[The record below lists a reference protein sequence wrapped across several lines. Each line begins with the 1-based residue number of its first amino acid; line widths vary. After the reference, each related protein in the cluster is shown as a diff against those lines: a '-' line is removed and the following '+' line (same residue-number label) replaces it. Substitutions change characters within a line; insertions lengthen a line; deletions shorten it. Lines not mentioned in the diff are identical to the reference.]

1 MKKIHKKITV
11 IGSGSW
17 GSAIAFLLN
26 NNGHDVTLWSFKEE
40 EAASIIKYRENKEF
54 LPGVRLG
61 ESITVTSDIETAA
74 DCEVAVMVVPSAF
87 CEGVARSFAPFL
99 NKNQIIV
106 NASKGIH
113 QGTLKTLSS
122 VLEDIFPTCSI
133 GVLAGPSHAEEVGRG
148 LPTVCVTAF
157 REPETARLIQDIF
170 ISDVFRV
177 YAHTDIIGVELGGAL
192 KNVIALAAGICDGLG
207 FGDNTKAALMTRGI
221 VEISRLGEAM
231 GAEKQTF
238 SGLTGIGD
246 LIVTCTSM
254 LSRNRRAGI
263 LLGQG
268 KTLDEALKEVH
279 MVVEGV
285 ITAKSAHALAKKTGI
300 EMPITEAV
308 NSILFEGKDPGIAVK
323 ELMTRDRAF
332 ENIAIPL
339 DISCLTTPKTP

>member
-1 MKKIHKKITV
+1 MKKRKITV

-26 NNGHDVTLWSFKEE
+26 NNGHDVTLWSFKED
-40 EAASIIKYRENKEF
+40 EARSIIQYRENKEF
-54 LPGVRLG
+54 LPGVHLS
-61 ESITVTSDIETAA
+61 EKIYVTSDVEAAA

-87 CEGVARSFAPFL
+87 CENVAKSFAPFL

-113 QGTLKTLSS
+113 QTALTTLSE
-122 VLEDIFPTCSI
+122 VLEGIFPTCSV

-148 LPTVCVTAF
+148 LPTACVTAF
-157 REPETARLIQDIF
+157 REPEIAREIQDIF
-170 ISDVFRV
+170 ISNVFRV

-231 GAEKQTF
+231 GADRQTF

-263 LLGQG
+263 LIGQG

-285 ITAKSAHALAKKTGI
+285 VTAKSAHALAKKLGV
-300 EMPITEAV
+300 EMPILEAV
-308 NSILFEGKDPGIAVK
+308 NSILFEGKKPADIVMK
-323 ELMTRDRAF
+323 LMTRDRAF
-332 ENIAIPL
+332 ENL
-339 DISCLTTPKTP
+339 

>member
-1 MKKIHKKITV
+1 MNNQKITV

-26 NNGHDVTLWSFKEE
+26 NNGHDVTLWSFKED
-40 EAASIIKYRENKEF
+40 EANSIIEHRENKEF
-54 LPGVRLG
+54 LPGVHLS
-61 ESITVTSDIETAA
+61 EKIFVTPDIEKAA

-99 NKNQIIV
+99 NRGQIIV

-113 QGTLKTLSS
+113 QGTLTTLSE
-122 VLEDIFPTCSI
+122 VLADIFPTCKV
-133 GVLAGPSHAEEVGRG
+133 GVLAGPSHAEEVGKG
-148 LPTVCVTAF
+148 LPTVCVAAF
-157 REPETARLIQDIF
+157 KEPEIAREIQDIF
-170 ISDVFRV
+170 ISNVFRV
-177 YAHTDIIGVELGGAL
+177 YAHTDIVGVELGGAL

-207 FGDNTKAALMTRGI
+207 FGDNSKAALMTRGI

-231 GAEKQTF
+231 GADKQTF
-238 SGLTGIGD
+238 SGLTGMGD

-268 KTLDEALKEVH
+268 KSLDEALKEIH

-285 ITAKSAHALAKKTGI
+285 VTAKSAYSLAKKMNV
-300 EMPITEAV
+300 EMPIIEAV
-308 NSILFEGKDPGIAVK
+308 NSILFEGKKPIDVVNK
-323 ELMTRDRAF
+323 LMTRDRVF
-332 ENIAIPL
+332 E
-339 DISCLTTPKTP
+339 S

>member
-1 MKKIHKKITV
+1 MNKRKIAV

-26 NNGHDVTLWSFKEE
+26 NNGHSVTLWAFKED
-40 EAASIIKYRENKEF
+40 EAKSIRQFRENREF
-54 LPGVRLG
+54 LPGVHL
-61 ESITVTSDIETAA
+61 SSDIFVTSDIAA
-74 DCEVAVMVVPSAF
+74 ASDCEVAVMVVPSAF
-87 CEGVARSFAPFL
+87 LENVAKSFAPFL

-113 QGTLKTLSS
+113 QTTLSTLS
-122 VLEDIFPTCSI
+122 EVLEDILPTCKV

-148 LPTVCVTAF
+148 LPTACVAAF
-157 REPETARLIQDIF
+157 SDPEVAKEVQGIF
-170 ISDVFRV
+170 RSNVFRV

-207 FGDNTKAALMTRGI
+207 YGDNTKAALITRGI
-221 VEISRLGEAM
+221 VEIARLGEAM
-231 GAEKQTF
+231 GAERQTF
-238 SGLTGIGD
+238 NGLTGIGD

-285 ITAKSAHALAKKTGI
+285 VTAKSAYALAKKLNV
-300 EMPITEAV
+300 EMPIIEAIH
-308 NSILFEGKDPGIAVK
+308 SILFEGKKPADIVMK
-323 ELMTRDRAF
+323 LMNRDMAF
-332 ENIAIPL
+332 ENL
-339 DISCLTTPKTP
+339 S

>member
-1 MKKIHKKITV
+1 MKNRKITV

-26 NNGHDVTLWSFKEE
+26 NNGHDVTLWSFKED
-40 EAASIIKYRENKEF
+40 EAKSIIEHRENKEF
-54 LPGVRLG
+54 LPGVHLSD
-61 ESITVTSDIETAA
+61 SIFVTSDVERAA
-74 DCEVAVMVVPSAF
+74 DCQVAVMVVPSAF
-87 CEGVARSFAPFL
+87 CEDVAKSFAPFL
-99 NKNQIIV
+99 NKGQIIV

-113 QGTLKTLSS
+113 QTSLTTLSE
-122 VLEDIFPTCSI
+122 VLADIFPTCKV

-148 LPTVCVTAF
+148 LPTVCVAAF
-157 REPETARLIQDIF
+157 KEPEIAREVQDIF
-170 ISDVFRV
+170 ISNVFRV

-207 FGDNTKAALMTRGI
+207 FGDNSKAALMTRGI

-231 GAEKQTF
+231 GADRQTF
-238 SGLTGIGD
+238 SGLTGMGD

-268 KTLDEALKEVH
+268 KTLDETLKEIH

-285 ITAKSAHALAKKTGI
+285 VTAKSAYALAKKKNI
-300 EMPITEAV
+300 EMPIIEAV
-308 NSILFEGKDPGIAVK
+308 NSILFEGSKPVDAVAK
-323 ELMTRDRAF
+323 LMTRDRVF
-332 ENIAIPL
+332 EN
-339 DISCLTTPKTP
+339 

>member
-1 MKKIHKKITV
+1 MKNRKITV

-26 NNGHDVTLWSFKEE
+26 NNGHDVTLWSFKED
-40 EAASIIKYRENKEF
+40 EAKSIIEHRENKEF
-54 LPGVRLG
+54 LPGVHLSER
-61 ESITVTSDIETAA
+61 IFVTSDVEMAA

-87 CEGVARSFAPFL
+87 CEGVAKSFAPFL
-99 NKNQIIV
+99 KSGQIIV

-113 QGTLKTLSS
+113 QTSLRTLSQ
-122 VLEDIFPTCSI
+122 VLADIFPTCKV

-148 LPTVCVTAF
+148 LPTVCVAAF
-157 REPETARLIQDIF
+157 KEPEVAREVQDIF
-170 ISDVFRV
+170 ISSVFRV

-207 FGDNTKAALMTRGI
+207 FGDNAKAALMTRGI
-221 VEISRLGEAM
+221 VEISRLGEAL
-231 GAEKQTF
+231 GADRQTF
-238 SGLTGIGD
+238 NGLTGMGD

-268 KTLDEALKEVH
+268 KTLDEALKEIH

-285 ITAKSAHALAKKTGI
+285 VTAKSAHTLAQKMNI
-300 EMPITEAV
+300 EMPILEAV
-308 NSILFEGKDPGIAVK
+308 NSILFEGEKPVDAVAK
-323 ELMTRDRAF
+323 LMTRDRVF
-332 ENIAIPL
+332 EN
-339 DISCLTTPKTP
+339 